1 MRIVL
6 AGFGTRGDVQP
17 IVALAQALTARGH
30 TCSLFVPP
38 NIVGWVR
45 TFGFETTSV
54 GLDYERVA
62 HAAST
67 GRALDVFRLLPLLRA
82 EVAAQAAA
90 MEGAVAQAQ
99 VLVAASLCAAGRTL
113 AERFRVPYVF
123 IVFTPNIFPS
133 REHPPPSVTKI
144 DTPRWFNRLAWWLN
158 DRLWQWLLRRS
169 VNAQRLAWGLAPVRD
184 VWFALLG
191 HKNLV
196 ATEPSL
202 AALPA
207 LTREVPGCAQLGAI
221 LLPEQAELSPETARF
236 LDAGPPPVFI
246 GFGSMGDKDPRRTAA
261 RLLEAVRLAGVRALV
276 SRGWAGLDHHA
287 APEGVLFIGSEPH
300 GKLFPRVAAVVHHG
314 GSGTTHTAMRAGVP
328 QLVMPHLLDQ
338 YYWAFH
344 VRRLG
349 IGLELRER
357 FSLDAKAIAAALRRC
372 VDDGA
377 LRERARVQGEA
388 MRRDGLERA
397 VEIIEAAAYDPI
409 PTHSLPSG

>member
-45 TFGFETTSV
+45 GFGFETTSV
-54 GLDYERVA
+54 GLDYGMVS

-67 GRALDVFRLLPLLRA
+67 GRVLDVFRLLPLLRG
-82 EVAAQAAA
+82 EVALQGAAIEAAA
-90 MEGAVAQAQ
+90 AQAQ
-99 VLVAASLCAAGRTL
+99 VIVGASIFAVGKSL
-113 AERFRVPYVF
+113 AERFRIPYVYLA
-123 IVFTPNIFPS
+123 FTPSLFPS
-133 REHPPPSVTKI
+133 REHPPPAVKKL
-144 DTPRWFNRLAWWLN
+144 DTPRWLNRLLWALN
-158 DRLWQWLLRRS
+158 TWSWRWLLLGPINRQRR
-169 VNAQRLAWGLAPVRD
+169 AWGLPPARD
-184 VWFALLG
+184 VWAALLG
-191 HKNLV
+191 DKNLV
-196 ATEPSL
+196 ATEATL
-202 AALPA
+202 AALAPPLRA
-207 LTREVPGCAQLGAI
+207 GDRMDQTGAI
-221 LLPEQAELSPETARF
+221 FLPEASEISPETERF
-236 LDAGPPPVFI
+236 LAAGPPPVFI

-261 RLLEAVRLAGVRALV
+261 RLLEAVRVAGARALV

-287 APEGVLFIGSEPH
+287 APEGVLFIGPEPH
-300 GKLFPRVAAVVHHG
+300 GKLFPRVAAVMHHG

-328 QLVMPHLLDQ
+328 QIVMPHLLDQ

-357 FSLDAKAIAAALRRC
+357 FSLDAQAIAAALRRC
-372 VDDGA
+372 LDDAA
-377 LRERARVQGEA
+377 LRERARRQGEA

-397 VEIIEAAAYDPI
+397 VEAIEAAAYDPI